1 MVRRVAVALPA
12 LNESA
17 RIVACVSSLLNQA
30 SPDCQTG
37 PDIIL
42 SVHVFANNCTD
53 GTADVLKAAFPDC
66 DHLFIHEATLLPPF
80 ATAGWARRLA
90 MEEAVQTLRSG
101 SDLLLSTDA
110 DTVVSPDWVKRTIAY
125 FDHGYDAVAGLAVV
139 HHTEWQALT
148 TEQRARLR
156 LLRKYQALISYLRLY
171 GTIDRDCWPRH
182 DYEGGA
188 SIALTLRMYRAV
200 GGCPP
205 LPVGEDRA
213 LFEEIRRKGGAIRHA
228 LDVKVSTSGR
238 LVGRAQGGMADTVR
252 NWCNQPPDIPLHDV
266 WPINVALG
274 HVAQAKSRPLL
285 LRELPQEI
293 EKAQALAF
301 QLRDATPLALS
312 A

>member
-12 LNESA
+12 LNERA
-17 RIVACVSSLLNQA
+17 RIVACVSSLLGQA
-30 SPDCQTG
+30 APDFT
-37 PDIIL
+37 L
-42 SVHVFANNCTD
+42 SVHVFANNCMD
-53 GTADVLKAAFPDC
+53 GTADVLKTEFPDC
-66 DHLFIHEATLLPPF
+66 PALYIHEATLLPPF

-90 MEEAVQTLRSG
+90 MEEAARTLRAAT
-101 SDLLLSTDA
+101 DILLSTDA
-110 DTVVSPDWVKRTIAY
+110 DTIVSSDWIRRTMTY
-125 FDHGYDAVAGLAVV
+125 FDCGFDAVAGLAVV

-148 TEQRARLR
+148 AEQRARLR
-156 LLRKYQALISYLRLY
+156 LLRKYMALLSYLRLY

-228 LDVKVSTSGR
+228 LDVKVLTSGR

-252 NWCNQPPDIPLHDV
+252 NWCNQSPDMPLHDV
-266 WPINVALG
+266 WPINVVLG